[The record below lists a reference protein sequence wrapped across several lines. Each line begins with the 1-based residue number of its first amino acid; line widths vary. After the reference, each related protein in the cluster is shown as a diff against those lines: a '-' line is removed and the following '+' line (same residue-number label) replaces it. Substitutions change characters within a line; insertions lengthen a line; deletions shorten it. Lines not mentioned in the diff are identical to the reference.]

1 MAGITLYVTGDKAIQ
16 QIFNRLESADAN
28 DLLNVIGESILDD
41 VFDRFDKGQA
51 PDGTKWEASK
61 AAQGRDHKD
70 DSNRKG
76 KTLVDSAILRDS
88 FSAQPVGGSSV
99 AVGTNQPYAAIHNF
113 GGKNGRGRKNT
124 VPKRQILGISGTQL
138 GIVNRAATDFM
149 SVLLPGGK

>member
-1 MAGITLYVTGDKAIQ
+1 MTGITLQVTGDKAIQ
-16 QIFNRLESADAN
+16 QVFKRLEAADAN

-41 VFDRFDKGQA
+41 VLDRFAKGQA
-51 PDGTKWEASK
+51 PDGTKWEVSK
-61 AAQGRDHKD
+61 AAQGRDHKTK
-70 DSNRKG
+70 SNRKG
-76 KTLVDSAILRDS
+76 KTLVDSATLRDS
-88 FSAQPVGGSSV
+88 FSAQPASGHSV
-99 AVGTNQPYAAIHNF
+99 EVGTNEPYANIHDK